1 VTQRALFPR
10 RVTHEELNSLVDK
23 AAADC
28 KFILVLLFLKSLEI
42 FLEWLFFELTCL
54 NPARF
59 HLADAVPGLKR
70 ELVCSL
76 KMPLPPFSE
85 QREIADILS
94 AVDEKLEIER
104 GGKAKLER
112 IKHGLMGAR
121 VVFMKTEV
129 CCRISMGLMR
139 YSI

>member
-59 HLADAVPGLKR
+59 HLADAAPGLKR

-76 KMPLPPFSE
+76 KMPLPPFLNNEKSLTSFQPLMKSSKLKE
-85 QREIADILS
+85 VEKQNWRES
-94 AVDEKLEIER
+94 
-104 GGKAKLER
+104 
-112 IKHGLMGAR
+112 
-121 VVFMKTEV
+121 
-129 CCRISMGLMR
+129 SMA
-139 YSI
+139 